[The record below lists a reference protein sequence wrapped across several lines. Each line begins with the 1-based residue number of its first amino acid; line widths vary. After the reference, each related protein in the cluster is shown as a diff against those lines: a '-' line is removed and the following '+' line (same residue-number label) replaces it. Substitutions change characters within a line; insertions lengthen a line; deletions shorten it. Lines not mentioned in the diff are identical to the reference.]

1 MTSRFHQARA
11 VLQPSDRE
19 FGRRAYPTYHAICRV
34 WAKHY
39 GFGFVQTV
47 EAFAALS
54 PNADY
59 HSNIRS
65 LSSCMDGLNRGLPD
79 DRITASTYG
88 TMKRKA
94 LAYLR
99 GDLSFLDETTGPKI
113 TAFRSCILYP
123 ETSRLPVID
132 GHMVGLW
139 RGERLTMREAAEALR
154 QATYARIAEDLSR
167 AARADKSP
175 VGAMQASLWAYAKR
189 TNGVRYDTQLGLFS
203 EGTAWDTIPHPD
215 DYPPYPEKEPA

>member
-1 MTSRFHQARA
+1 MTCNFRKAWEA
-11 VLQPSDRE
+11 LQPSDME
-19 FGRRAYPTYHAICRV
+19 FGRRAYPVYHAICRA

-113 TAFRSCILYP
+113 TAFRNCILYP
-123 ETSRLPVID
+123 ETAKTPVID

-139 RGERLTMREAAEALR
+139 AGQGMTMREAAQALQR
-154 QATYARIAEDLSR
+154 AGYGRIAGDLSR
-167 AARADKSP
+167 VAKSAKAPVAAT
-175 VGAMQASLWAYAKR
+175 QAALWAFSKR
-189 TNGVRYDTQLGLFS
+189 TRSVRYDTQLSLFHD
-203 EGTAWDTIPHPD
+203 GTAWDRIPHPD
-215 DYPPYPEKEPA
+215 DYPPYAEKDAP